1 MASQTDIDISSLAAA
16 DRRLPVL
23 TAGVIVS
30 LVIALAALAAGTFWR
45 TAEFSSF
52 LGLISAVA
60 ILISAALAATRILDG
75 GRSRLAEALV
85 VRTQAA
91 STAPAPGLA
100 PVNAL
105 LTGAGTDYDLRVAG
119 ETSRLAW
126 LATWGQAALMVPAAL
141 AALAIG
147 WWLRPLA
154 STDNGSELALAVV
167 AVVVAFP
174 LLILER
180 RLHHDAHERFA
191 EGRHLAR
198 LLRLGVWTL
207 VIGGG
212 ASACR
217 ALDVEAAVLV
227 QWVWLGL
234 VLGIAGELALRGL
247 TAPFLPVSRA
257 AEARGLGDSLI
268 AALLFTRGDGAL
280 FGHGLKE
287 RFGIDLTQSWAIRFL
302 KRAALPLVAILLV
315 IGWLISGLTTLGVAE
330 RGVYERFGAPVTIL
344 QPGLHAHLPWPFGRV
359 HRVEFGQVHELPL
372 AGELAAE
379 LTPAALAQLRAD
391 ADTPA
396 DFDRLWDK
404 LHPSDATY
412 LVPGTATGS
421 TATDNSKVGYQLLNS
436 DVRVMW
442 RVALCDAAAYDS
454 VYHVAD
460 PKTLVRSEAMRLMQ
474 RMFATRSLAGLI
486 GEDRDTITSEVRI
499 ALQARLD
506 AIPTGLEITAIV
518 IDAIHPPRAAVPAYH
533 GVQAA
538 EIGAFTDIARAHG
551 QAASVLAEAQRDAY
565 DRLARGSASASET
578 VAEAHAAAVRF
589 GADHAAFEAAPEALR
604 LERWLQ
610 IVGRSLSKAQLT
622 VVDHRLPIDGG
633 PLIDLRKTAPGND

>member
-1 MASQTDIDISSLAAA
+1 ML
-16 DRRLPVL
+16 
-23 TAGVIVS
+23 
-30 LVIALAALAAGTFWR
+30 
-45 TAEFSSF
+45 
-52 LGLISAVA
+52 
-60 ILISAALAATRILDG
+60 
-75 GRSRLAEALV
+75 
-85 VRTQAA
+85 
-91 STAPAPGLA
+91 
-100 PVNAL
+100 
-105 LTGAGTDYDLRVAG
+105 
-119 ETSRLAW
+119 
-126 LATWGQAALMVPAAL
+126 PAAL

-174 LLILER
+174 LLIIER

-217 ALDVEAAVLV
+217 ALDIEAAVLV

-234 VLGIAGELALRGL
+234 VLSIAGELALRGL
-247 TAPFLPVSRA
+247 IAPFLPVSRA

-268 AALLFTRGDGAL
+268 AALLLTRGDGAL

-302 KRAALPLVAILLV
+302 KRAALPLLAILLV

-359 HRVEFGQVHELPL
+359 YRVEFGQVHELPL

-379 LTPAALAQLRAD
+379 LTPALLAQLRAD

-421 TATDNSKVGYQLLNS
+421 NAADTSKIGYQLLNS

-442 RVALCDAAAYDS
+442 RVALSDAAAYDS
-454 VYHVAD
+454 VYHVAN
-460 PKTLVRSEAMRLMQ
+460 PQALVRSEAMRLMQ

-486 GEDRDTITSEVRI
+486 GEDRDTITAEVRT

-518 IDAIHPPRAAVPAYH
+518 IDAIHPPMAAVPAYH

-538 EIGAFTDIARAHG
+538 EIGAVTEIARVHG
-551 QAASVLAEAQRDAY
+551 QAARLIAEAQRDAY
-565 DRLARGSASASET
+565 DRLARGTASASET
-578 VAEAHAAAVRF
+578 VAEAHAEAVRF
-589 GADHAAFEAAPEALR
+589 GADHAAFDAAPAALR

-610 IVGRSLSKAQLT
+610 VVGRSLNKAQIT
-622 VVDHRLPIDGG
+622 VIDHRLPLDGG
-633 PLIDLRKTAPGND
+633 PVIDLRKTEPGND